1 MFNNNPERAARD
13 EEMWQWHKQAL
24 AAGQRRVLSRTMSGE
39 LYSYAKDE
47 IGFRRNGPGNGVST
61 LRGLIVVTAVMA
73 AFGILTAVMAVGV
86 WSPDGEPAWGFL
98 VLTLF
103 AAAMVW
109 WGVRCA
115 ISEIKA
121 KKIREQRGVPTPS
134 GAPL

>member
-1 MFNNNPERAARD
+1 MFSSNPERSARD
-13 EEMWQWHKQAL
+13 EEMWQWHRQAL

-61 LRGLIVVTAVMA
+61 LWGLIVVTAVMA
-73 AFGILTAVMAVGV
+73 AFGIMTIVMASGV
-86 WSPDGEPAWGFL
+86 LSPGGKPAWGFL
-98 VLTLF
+98 VLTVF

-109 WGVRCA
+109 WGLHCA